1 MTLTSPLRAA
11 APLAVAAALLFSA
24 CGSDDDDDA
33 AAGGGDG
40 AATSTAAAGAAPA
53 DYAAVKGYLAEHTA
67 RLVTETGKLREGAQ
81 QYHDLAESVDF
92 DYDELLSQH
101 ADEVAPIIEKLQ
113 TDFRAANPA
122 YEEMEGVVAGVP
134 ELADYDVT
142 IDAGGDASDPENA
155 VPFTIKTKAGK
166 EYKQPGNF
174 FFITETAIFGTEDKF
189 AAKGVKPDLDGD
201 GEIAF
206 GESLPD
212 SDFLQAAT
220 VDFEQTA
227 KDLQASGEK
236 WTPEASDVF
245 TAVVVMTPT
254 MSEYFEAWKNS
265 RFVAGSKATESGFV
279 GASRLEDIASILSGL
294 VVIYD
299 NIEPQIA
306 EEDPEQAEQ
315 TGASLDELLAFV
327 QKVRDEE
334 KGGKRFTA
342 EEAETLGTDAQEQA
356 EAIAGQVSQAAG
368 KLDIELEEG

>member
-1 MTLTSPLRAA
+1 MPLTSPLRVA
-11 APLAVAAALLFSA
+11 APLAVAAALLMSA
-24 CGSDDDDDA
+24 CGSDEEDE
-33 AAGGGDG
+33 AAGGG
-40 AATSTAAAGAAPA
+40 AATGTTTAQAPA
-53 DYAAVKGYLAEHTA
+53 QYGAVKDYLAEHTA
-67 RLVTETGKLREGAQ
+67 LLVTQTGKLRAGAQ
-81 QYHDLAESVDF
+81 RYYDLAESVDF
-92 DYDELLSQH
+92 DYEKLLSEH

-113 TDFRAANPA
+113 SDFRAANPA

-134 ELADYDVT
+134 ELADYDVI
-142 IDAGGDASDPENA
+142 IDAGGDAGDPENA

-174 FFITETAIFGTEDKF
+174 FFITETSIFGTEPRF
-189 AAKGVKPDLDGD
+189 SAKGVKPDLDGD
-201 GEIAF
+201 GKITF
-206 GESLPD
+206 GEALPD
-212 SDFLQAAT
+212 ADFLQAAT
-220 VDFEQTA
+220 TDFEQTA
-227 KDLQASGEK
+227 KELQASGEK
-236 WTPEASDVF
+236 WTPQASDVF

-306 EEDPEQAEQ
+306 AEDPAQAEQ
-315 TGASLDELLAFV
+315 TGAALGELLAFV
-327 QKVRDEE
+327 EKVRDEE
-334 KGGKRFTA
+334 QEGQRFTA

-368 KLDIELEEG
+368 KLNIKLEEG

>member
-1 MTLTSPLRAA
+1 MPMTSPLRAA

-33 AAGGGDG
+33 AGGGDG
-40 AATSTAAAGAAPA
+40 AATTTTAAAPA
-53 DYAAVKGYLAEHTA
+53 EYGAVKDYLAEHTA
-67 RLVTETGKLREGAQ
+67 LLVTETGKLREGAQ
-81 QYHDLAESVDF
+81 QYYDLAESVDF
-92 DYDELLSQH
+92 DYDKLLAEH

-174 FFITETAIFGTEDKF
+174 FFLTETAIFGTEDKF
-189 AAKGVKPDLDGD
+189 AAKGVEPDLDGD
-201 GEIAF
+201 GEVAF
-206 GESLPD
+206 GEALPD
-212 SDFLQAAT
+212 ADFLQAVT
-220 VDFEQTA
+220 TDFEKTA

-306 EEDPEQAEQ
+306 EEDPAQAEQ
-315 TGASLDELLAFV
+315 TGAALGELLAFV
-327 QKVRDEE
+327 EKVRDEE
-334 KGGKRFTA
+334 KGGKKFTA

-368 KLDIELEEG
+368 KLNIELEEG

>member
-1 MTLTSPLRAA
+1 MPMTSPLRAA

-33 AAGGGDG
+33 AGGGGGG
-40 AATSTAAAGAAPA
+40 AATTTTAAAPA
-53 DYAAVKGYLAEHTA
+53 EYGAVKDYLAEHTA
-67 RLVTETGKLREGAQ
+67 LLVTETGKLREGAQ
-81 QYHDLAESVDF
+81 QYYDLAESVDF
-92 DYDELLSQH
+92 DYDKLLAEH

-155 VPFTIKTKAGK
+155 VPFTIKTKADK

-174 FFITETAIFGTEDKF
+174 FFLTETAIFGTEDKF
-189 AAKGVKPDLDGD
+189 AAKGVEPDLDGD
-201 GEIAF
+201 GEVAF
-206 GESLPD
+206 GEALPD
-212 SDFLQAAT
+212 ADFLQAVT
-220 VDFEQTA
+220 TDFEKTA

-306 EEDPEQAEQ
+306 EEDPAQAEQ
-315 TGASLDELLAFV
+315 TGAALGELLAFV
-327 QKVRDEE
+327 EKVRDEE
-334 KGGKRFTA
+334 KGGKKFTA

-368 KLDIELEEG
+368 KLNIELEEG

>member
-1 MTLTSPLRAA
+1 MLFTSPLRAA
-11 APLAVAAALLFSA
+11 APLAVAAALLLSA
-24 CGSDDDDDA
+24 CGSDDEDD
-33 AAGGGDG
+33 AAGGG
-40 AATSTAAAGAAPA
+40 AASTPTTAEAVEEYG
-53 DYAAVKGYLAEHTA
+53 AVKAYLSEHTD

-81 QYHDLAESVDF
+81 SYYDLAESVDF
-92 DYDELLSQH
+92 DPDRLLSEH
-101 ADEVAPIIEKLQ
+101 RDEVARIIEKLQ

-134 ELADYDVT
+134 ELADFDVT

-155 VPFTIKTKAGK
+155 VPFTITTKAGK
-166 EYKQPGNF
+166 KYKQPGNF
-174 FFITETAIFGTEDKF
+174 FFITETAIFGTEEKF
-189 AAKGVKPDLDGD
+189 AAKGVEPDLNGD
-201 GEIAF
+201 GKVTF
-206 GESLPD
+206 GEALPD
-212 SDFLQAAT
+212 ADFLQAT
-220 VDFEQTA
+220 TTDFEKTA
-227 KDLQASGEK
+227 KELQAAGRA

-279 GASRLEDIASILSGL
+279 GASRLQDIASILGGL

-306 EEDPEQAEQ
+306 GEDQAQAEQ
-315 TGASLDELLAFV
+315 TGAGLKDLLTYV
-327 QKVRDEE
+327 EEVRDEE
-334 KGGKRFTA
+334 GDGRRFTA

-368 KLDIELEEG
+368 KLNIELES

>member
-1 MTLTSPLRAA
+1 MPLKSSLRAA
-11 APLAVAAALLFSA
+11 APLAVAAALLMSA
-24 CGSDDDDDA
+24 CGSDEEES
-33 AAGGGDG
+33 AGGGT
-40 AATSTAAAGAAPA
+40 ATATTAEEA
-53 DYAAVKGYLAEHTA
+53 DEYGAVKSYLADHTA
-67 RLVTETGKLREGAQ
+67 LLVTETGKLREGAQ
-81 QYHDLAESVDF
+81 RYYDLAESVDF
-92 DYDELLSQH
+92 DYDALLSEH
-101 ADEVAPIIEKLQ
+101 ADEVAPIIAKLQ
-113 TDFRAANPA
+113 SDFRAANPA

-134 ELADYDVT
+134 ELADFDVI

-155 VPFTIKTKAGK
+155 VPFTITTKAGK

-174 FFITETAIFGTEDKF
+174 FFITETSIFGTEPKF
-189 AAKGVKPDLDGD
+189 SAKGVEPDLDGD
-201 GEIAF
+201 GKVAF
-206 GESLPD
+206 GEALPD
-212 SDFLQAAT
+212 ADFLLAATTDFETTAKELQAAGK
-220 VDFEQTA
+220 A
-227 KDLQASGEK
+227 

-279 GASRLEDIASILSGL
+279 GASRLEDIASILGGL

-306 EEDPEQAEQ
+306 EEDPDQAEQ
-315 TGASLDELLAFV
+315 TGVALDELLAYV
-327 QKVRDEE
+327 EKVRDEE

-368 KLDIELEEG
+368 KLNIELEEG

>member
-1 MTLTSPLRAA
+1 LRHLSLLVLTCAALSLAACGDSGSDKKTPAAATPAGQDLSAIKTYLLDHTKRLQADVGKLRANAEAYHKLA
-11 APLAVAAALLFSA
+11 ASSGFDTKRL
-24 CGSDDDDDA
+24 
-33 AAGGGDG
+33 
-40 AATSTAAAGAAPA
+40 
-53 DYAAVKGYLAEHTA
+53 LAEHRDEA
-67 RLVTETGKLREGAQ
+67 AKLMKDAKAI
-81 QYHDLAESVDF
+81 YIDS
-92 DYDELLSQH
+92 
-101 ADEVAPIIEKLQ
+101 
-113 TDFRAANPA
+113 NPA

-134 ELADYDVT
+134 ELADYDVI

-155 VPFTIKTKAGK
+155 VPFTIRTKAGK

-201 GEIAF
+201 GEVSF

-212 SDFLQAAT
+212 ADFLQAAT
-220 VDFEQTA
+220 TDFEKTA
-227 KDLQASGEK
+227 KDLQASGRK

-306 EEDPEQAEQ
+306 EEDPAQAEQ
-315 TGASLDELLAFV
+315 TGAALGELLAFV
-327 QKVRDEE
+327 EKVRDEE
-334 KGGKRFTA
+334 KGGKKFTA

-368 KLDIELEEG
+368 KLGIELEES